1 MNTKSIKIRTGVVF
15 LLTFLAAVG
24 CVWFVNHNQEKE
36 EKLKAAYT
44 AESTV
49 SRVESQLNKYLAES
63 DLIKRMIKDGQ
74 LLSDDEFAE
83 LSAYM
88 QDEQNVIT
96 AHELAKDGIVSQ
108 VYPQEGNEEAIGL
121 NMLENPERKVEA
133 NLAKESGQYTIAG
146 PFKLVQGG
154 TGTLLFDPI
163 YRSNDNQ
170 ELDFWGFSI
179 LVIDWEKFL
188 KEVELDKLSD
198 AGYHYQIWKKSSSTH
213 RKITIAQC
221 PHGLDSDTLRV
232 SCKVP
237 NDTWYF
243 EIAPVGGWVSD
254 TQVLFGVLISFV
266 LAMLGAAGYWQTGI
280 RRYRDRV
287 HESQMQ
293 KALQEARQ
301 ASDAKSRFLF
311 NMSHDIRTP
320 LNAITGFADLLEKH
334 VENREKTTEYVGKIK
349 PSSALLL
356 SLINYVLEMARIESG
371 KMTLKSEKGCFTE
384 LMDSLQ
390 AVFEPDI
397 RKKNL
402 TYTTSCEVEHEY
414 ILCDKMKIQ
423 EIFLNIVSNAIKYTP
438 DGGKISVTITELEGD
453 GNQDHVANY
462 RAVIEDNGIGMSEEY
477 LPHIFEE
484 FSRERTSTESKVIGT
499 GLGLPIV
506 KAIIE
511 LMKGTIRVESKL
523 GEGTRMIVELPLHF
537 VEENQMDD
545 NQKYQKEIL
554 IQKMKGKRILLAEDN
569 DLNAEIAETILKENG
584 FEVDRAED
592 GIMCVAKLQKQPE
605 NYYDVIL
612 MDIQMPNMNGYEATE
627 VIRNLKNTRAKIPII
642 AMTANAFDEDRQKAL
657 DVGMNAHVAKP
668 IDIDA
673 LFQTLGRILKE

>member
-334 VENREKTTEYVGKIK
+334 VENREKTIEYVGKIK
-349 PSSALLL
+349 SSSALLL

-371 KMTLKSEKGCFTE
+371 KMTLKSENGCFTE

>member
-1 MNTKSIKIRTGVVF
+1 MNNKSIKIRTFIVF
-15 LLTFLAAVG
+15 LLTFLVAAG
-24 CVWFVNHNQEKE
+24 CVWFVNNNQEKE

-49 SRVESQLNKYLAES
+49 GRVESQLNKYLAES
-63 DLIKRMIKDGQ
+63 DLIKRVIKDGH
-74 LLSDDEFAE
+74 LLSDEEFAS
-83 LSAYM
+83 LSGYM
-88 QDEQNVIT
+88 QDEQKVIK
-96 AHELAKDGIVSQ
+96 AHELAKDGTVSQ
-108 VYPQEGNEEAIGL
+108 VYPLKGNEEAIGL

-146 PFKLVQGG
+146 PFELVQGG

-163 YRSNDNQ
+163 YRPNDNN

-188 KEVELDKLSD
+188 EEVELDKLSE
-198 AGYHYQIWKKSSSTH
+198 AGYHYQIWKQSGVDNS
-213 RKITIAQC
+213 KITIAEC
-221 PHGLDSDTLRV
+221 PHNLGSDTLKV

-243 EIAPVGGWVSD
+243 EIAPVGGWTSN
-254 TQVLFGVLISFV
+254 TQIIFGILISFG
-266 LAMLGAAGYWQTGI
+266 LAFGVAAGYWQAGI
-280 RRYRDRV
+280 RHYRDRV
-287 HESQMQ
+287 HEAQME
-293 KALQEARQ
+293 KALQKAKK
-301 ASDAKSRFLF
+301 ASEAKSRFLF

-320 LNAITGFADLLEKH
+320 LNAIIGFADLLGKH
-334 VENREKTTEYVGKIK
+334 VDNHEKTVEYVGKIK
-349 PSSALLL
+349 SSSSLLL

-371 KMTLKSEKGCFTE
+371 KMTLKSENGNLKE
-384 LMDSLQ
+384 LTDSLE

-397 RKKNL
+397 RKKHL
-402 TYTTSCEVEHEY
+402 TYTSKVDVEHEY
-414 ILCDKMKIQ
+414 VVCDKMKVQ

-438 DGGKISVTITELEGD
+438 DGGKISLSITETGILED
-453 GNQDHVANY
+453 YVANY
-462 RAVIEDNGIGMSEEY
+462 RAVIEDNGIGMSKEY

-484 FSRERTSTESKVIGT
+484 FSRERTSTESKVVGT

-506 KAIIE
+506 KSIIK
-511 LMKGTIRVESKL
+511 LMKGTIQVESKL
-523 GEGTRMIVELPLHF
+523 GEGTRMIVDLPLHF
-537 VEENQMDD
+537 TEGNQIDD
-545 NQKYQKEIL
+545 NQKLQKEAL
-554 IQKMKGKRILLAEDN
+554 IQSMKGKRILLAEDN
-569 DLNAEIAETILKENG
+569 ELNAEIAETILKENG
-584 FEVDRAED
+584 FEVDRVED

-642 AMTANAFDEDRQKAL
+642 AMTANAFDEDRQKAI

-668 IDIDA
+668 IDMDV
-673 LFQTLGRILKE
+673 LFGTLGNVLQK